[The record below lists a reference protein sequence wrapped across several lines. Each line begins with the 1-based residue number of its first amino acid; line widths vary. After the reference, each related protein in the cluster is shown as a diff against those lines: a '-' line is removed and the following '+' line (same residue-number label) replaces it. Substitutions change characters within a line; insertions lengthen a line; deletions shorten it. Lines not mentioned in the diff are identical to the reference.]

1 MYGGVSILLQA
12 PPGPGAADKRSF
24 FISGVCGGLF
34 SGLFSLAGPP
44 LVYQFYRQ
52 EMSLK
57 TIRYSLIF
65 LFAISAGG
73 RSLMAGSQGQLDA
86 KVLRCGRW
94 PCPLRAATIAAALP
108 APIAQPHAPHRVCVL
123 TLIAF
128 ADGGG
133 RAAIVRHRARL
144 AK

>member
-52 EMSLK
+52 EMSLIS
-57 TIRYSLIF
+57 IRYSLIF

-73 RSLMAGSQGQLDA
+73 RSLMAGSQGQLDG
-86 KVLRCGRW
+86 KVLLLCV
-94 PCPLRAATIAAALP
+94 LALP
-108 APIAQPHAPHRVCVL
+108 VGVLATMAGKRYPPPIAQRGMRR
-123 TLIAF
+123 IAF
-128 ADGGG
+128 AVLTAIGISLM
-133 RAAIVRHRARL
+133 AAAVPQLL
-144 AK
+144 A